1 MSKTE
6 TARQLNAAATAQR
19 LATVAAQIE
28 SVRQAKQ
35 QSAEELAS
43 TLEPLAQAMAALVD
57 ETRQSLSAIQQTSQQ
72 QAEALEAATQKAQS
86 AVADLTWATQG
97 LGWRHYAL
105 TILTGL
111 ITAGLVSVF
120 WLWLAPPQI
129 ENRLDPK
136 AVAEFLQP
144 ALIEAL
150 RPSDA
155 RPQR

>member
-19 LATVAAQIE
+19 LSTVAAQIE
-28 SVRQAKQ
+28 TVRQAKQ
-35 QSAEELAS
+35 QSAEELAA

-57 ETRQSLSAIQQTSQQ
+57 ETRQSLSAIEQTSQQ
-72 QAEALEAATQKAQS
+72 QAEALQKATRKAQS

-97 LGWRHYAL
+97 LEWRHYAL

-120 WLWLAPPQI
+120 WLWLAPPTVQ
-129 ENRLDPK
+129 NLLDPEMM
-136 AVAEFLQP
+136 AEHVKP

-150 RPSDA
+150 QPSAARPS
-155 RPQR
+155 R

>member
-6 TARQLNAAATAQR
+6 TARQLSAAATAQR
-19 LATVAAQIE
+19 LSNMTAQIE
-28 SVRQAKQ
+28 TLRQAKQ

-43 TLEPLAQAMAALVD
+43 TLEPLAQAMATLVD
-57 ETRQSLSAIQQTSQQ
+57 ETRQSLSAIEQTSQQ
-72 QAEALEAATQKAQS
+72 QSAALEAATQEARN
-86 AVADLTWATQG
+86 AALNLTQATQG
-97 LGWRHYAL
+97 LEWRHYAL

-111 ITAGLVSVF
+111 ITAGLVSGF
-120 WLWLAPPQI
+120 WLWLSPPQI

-136 AVAEFLQP
+136 AVAEHLQP

-155 RPQR
+155 TPPR